1 MSTTGYFIEDLEVGM
16 SAEYVRVVKEEDIQL
31 FAEVSG
37 DTNPVHLDAEY
48 AAKTMFKQRIA
59 HGMLS
64 ASYISTV
71 LGTILPGPGAIYL
84 SQTLRFKAPVY
95 IGAEVTARLTVSEI
109 NAEKRRVS
117 LSCVCLVNDKPVVEG
132 ESMVMVPSKA

>member
-16 SAEYVRVVKEEDIQL
+16 SADYVRVVKEEDIQL
-31 FAEVSG
+31 FADVSG
-37 DTNPVHLDAEY
+37 DTNPVHLDQDY
-48 AAKTMFKQRIA
+48 AAETMFKQRIA

-84 SQTLRFKAPVY
+84 SQTLRFKAPVF

-109 NAEKRRVS
+109 NAEKRRVT